1 MLFLPPMRSNRLSW
15 SAPLSNCAACDPPVA
30 DVAHQA
36 MIRSQERVMMTT
48 IDVWL
53 TAARGVKDGT
63 IKKFYRSDG
72 VTI

>member
-1 MLFLPPMRSNRLSW
+1 
-15 SAPLSNCAACDPPVA
+15 
-30 DVAHQA
+30 
-36 MIRSQERVMMTT
+36 MMTT